1 VFVSQAK
8 AVSESIFAN
17 GNLATTGQTLAQ
29 TYKTAKPFPHIVI
42 DNFLDANVATW
53 LRGAFPDSASDAWIR
68 YDSSTD
74 RKLGLQSILNLE
86 PDARRV
92 LYELAGAEMIQFLQ
106 QLTGIDGLLADP
118 WFRGGGLH
126 QTLPGGFLE
135 VHADFNKHQTLNLDR
150 RLNVII
156 YLTPDNWIDE
166 YGGHLELWDREMRE
180 AKQRILPI
188 FNRCVVF
195 ETSATTYHGHPS
207 PLTCPPTWSRKSLA
221 AYFYTC
227 DSLSSGE
234 AEFRNTVYRKSSH
247 VSHSGSIYRK
257 MLAQSLHHA
266 ARYLDQA
273 ARFARRRAR
282 SLEFKNKKA

>member
-1 VFVSQAK
+1 MIVSRPSAMS
-8 AVSESIFAN
+8 ASIF
-17 GNLATTGQTLAQ
+17 GTSNLSTTGQTLAQ
-29 TYKTAKPFPHIVI
+29 RYKTAEPFPHIVI
-42 DNFLDANVATW
+42 DNFLDANVAAW
-53 LRGAFPDSASDAWIR
+53 LRDAFPDSASSAWIR

-74 RKLGLQSILNLE
+74 RKLGLQSILSLV
-86 PDARRV
+86 PDARRI

-135 VHADFNKHQTLNLDR
+135 VHADFNKHQTLNLHR

-156 YLTPDNWIDE
+156 YLTPDDWLDE
-166 YGGHLELWDREMRE
+166 YGGHLELWDREMRQ

-195 ETSATTYHGHPS
+195 ETSATTYHGHPL
-207 PLTCPPTWSRKSLA
+207 PLACPPTWSRKSLA

-234 AEFRNTVYRKSSH
+234 SAFRNTVYRKSSQAL
-247 VSHSGSIYRK
+247 HSGSLYRK
-257 MLAQSLHHA
+257 ILAQSLHNA
-266 ARYLDQA
+266 ARYLDKA
-273 ARFARRRAR
+273 ARFVGRRAR
-282 SLEFKNKKA
+282 